1 MNSDVISKFNIA
13 LDSCVIISLMGS
25 SEETIQKIKSV
36 FDEKCTKIILYDV
49 VLNEVIGNGNTYK
62 IRRRL
67 SELFNYELEI
77 VTISEYETQTAKE
90 LSEIYRVAYKGD
102 DMILTLSKMRNDIVI
117 TFDKTLIKT
126 CRFLGIRSFNP
137 DYQDDFSVNLDAYGK
152 TISEIMSESNSI
164 PKITTTKIGKN
175 TSGMMKKKHVK

>member
-77 VTISEYETQTAKE
+77 VTISEYETQ
-90 LSEIYRVAYKGD
+90 
-102 DMILTLSKMRNDIVI
+102 
-117 TFDKTLIKT
+117 
-126 CRFLGIRSFNP
+126 
-137 DYQDDFSVNLDAYGK
+137 
-152 TISEIMSESNSI
+152 
-164 PKITTTKIGKN
+164 
-175 TSGMMKKKHVK
+175 